1 MKKIFLAFFLCAAA
15 FVSSAQ
21 NTLVVDPLAS
31 VRTVSGDFTAINV
44 SGGIDLY
51 LSQANEIA
59 IAVSASEEKFKENI
73 KTEIENGTLRIYYD
87 DGSKK
92 WSMKNRK
99 LKVYVSFK
107 TLEQLKA
114 SGACDV
120 LVTGSIETAS
130 LDMNLS
136 GACDFKGMVKVN
148 SLRLN
153 LSGASD
159 VTISGTAGTV
169 NIESSGASDVK
180 GYELVSDVCHA
191 KASGASDIN
200 ITVNKEMNAHASGA
214 SDIHFKG
221 DALIKEMHS
230 GGASSISRKKS

>member
-1 MKKIFLAFFLCAAA
+1 MKKIIITLIVLTMAFTG
-15 FVSSAQ
+15 SAQ
-21 NTLVVDPLAS
+21 NTLVVDPHAS
-31 VRTVSGDFTAINV
+31 VRTISGDFKAIKV

-51 LSQANEIA
+51 LSQADDIA
-59 IAVSASEEKFKENI
+59 IAVSASEEKFREHI
-73 KTEIENGTLRIYYD
+73 KTVIENGTLRIYYD
-87 DGSKK
+87 DGNKN

-107 TLEQLKA
+107 ALEQLNA

-120 LVTGSIETAS
+120 LVTGSIESPS
-130 LDMNLS
+130 LDMQLS

-148 SLRLN
+148 RLKLN

-159 VTISGTAGTV
+159 VRISGTAGTV

-180 GYELVSDVCHA
+180 GYELVTDVCHA

-221 DALIKEMHS
+221 DALIKDIHS
-230 GGASSISRKKS
+230 SGASTVSRKKS